1 MSAPL
6 MELASSALMATFGT
20 KPSSG
25 RPLPLAK
32 PISLDQIVRAT
43 NRGEDRWNSES
54 SFNQTGRSVNFG
66 LLDIP
71 SRGHRVSGFALG
83 TLTNPEVPGFDFW
96 RPHEATDQ
104 FPSRFED
111 FLKTTCPSP
120 RTASCGNSRLGRRQ
134 ALENQAAP
142 AMERKGASG
151 YPHGFTL
158 GAGNYDP
165 AHMASGCRKGR
176 GTRSPDQWRCETNA
190 TSGRQSRWKRTYT
203 SRRGVV
209 EG

>member
-6 MELASSALMATFGT
+6 MELALPAGIPTFGI
-20 KPSSG
+20 KRSSIG
-25 RPLPLAK
+25 PPILAK

-71 SRGHRVSGFALG
+71 SRGHRVSGFTLG
-83 TLTNPEVPGFDFW
+83 TLTNPGVPGFDFW

-104 FPSRFED
+104 FPSRLED

-134 ALENQAAP
+134 ALEEQAVP
-142 AMERKGASG
+142 AMERKGA
-151 YPHGFTL
+151 
-158 GAGNYDP
+158 
-165 AHMASGCRKGR
+165 
-176 GTRSPDQWRCETNA
+176 
-190 TSGRQSRWKRTYT
+190 
-203 SRRGVV
+203 
-209 EG
+209 